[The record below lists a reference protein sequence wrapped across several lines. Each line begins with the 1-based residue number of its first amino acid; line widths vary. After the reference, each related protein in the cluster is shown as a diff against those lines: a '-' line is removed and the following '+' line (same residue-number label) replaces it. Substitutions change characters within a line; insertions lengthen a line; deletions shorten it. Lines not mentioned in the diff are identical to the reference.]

1 MYYVKGTKI
10 MKTSSKIAKFVL
22 SKSFFSIK
30 NQQNLS
36 EFFSAKNV
44 KLGDQ
49 LLIMKV
55 FENFDF

>member
-1 MYYVKGTKI
+1 